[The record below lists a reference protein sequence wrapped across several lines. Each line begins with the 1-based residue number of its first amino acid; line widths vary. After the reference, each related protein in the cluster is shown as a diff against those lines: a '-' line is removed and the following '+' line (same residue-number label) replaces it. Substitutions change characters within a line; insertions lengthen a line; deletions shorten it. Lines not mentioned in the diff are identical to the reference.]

1 VTRIAVFGGSGFVG
15 SAIVRELRAQGH
27 DVTELPALR
36 LRSEAG
42 SPDEILS
49 AAASL
54 GQHLADD
61 LRGVE
66 AVVNA
71 AGVARA
77 PSGDV
82 AVLTGAN
89 ALWPGVLAIAARGAG
104 VARFVHIS
112 SAAVQGRVA
121 QLDEELTHATDSA
134 YSRSKALGEAALSTL
149 GWPDCI
155 ILRPT
160 SVHGSGRSVTRSLAA
175 LARSPLSVVEAP
187 GTSHTPQVHVES
199 VARAVGVLVDPGEA
213 PPPIVLQPS
222 EGFSVASFLTVLGC
236 GRKPRSLPR
245 WVSRPA
251 ISAAYAVARVG
262 GSPVWAQARRAEM
275 LLRGQAQV
283 PGWLGSRADIV
294 TPVASWQALAVECAS
309 GHAGT
314 GGPGNLE

>member
-1 VTRIAVFGGSGFVG
+1 MTRIAVFGGSGFVG
-15 SAIVRELRAQGH
+15 SAVVRELRVQGH
-27 DVTELPALR
+27 VVTVLPAPR
-36 LRSEAG
+36 LKCEART
-42 SPDEILS
+42 PDEIHS
-49 AAASL
+49 AAATL
-54 GQHLADD
+54 DQHLADD
-61 LRGVE
+61 LRDFD

-89 ALWPGVLAIAARGAG
+89 ALWPSVLAIAVRDAE

-121 QLDEELTHATDSA
+121 RLDEELSHATDSA
-134 YSRSKALGEAALSTL
+134 YSRSKALGETALSAL
-149 GWPDCI
+149 GWTGCI

-160 SVHGSGRSVTRSLAA
+160 SVHGPGRSVTRSLAA

-187 GTSHTPQVHVES
+187 GTRHTPQVHVDS
-199 VARAVGVLVDPGEA
+199 VARAVGVLVDSSET

-222 EGFSVASFLTVLGC
+222 EAFTVASFLTVMGC
-236 GRKPRSLPR
+236 GRKPRTLPQ
-245 WVSRPA
+245 WVSRSA
-251 ISAAYAVARVG
+251 ISAAYVVARIG

-294 TPVASWQALAVECAS
+294 TSLASWEALAAECAS
-309 GHAGT
+309 VREDPEH
-314 GGPGNLE
+314 GGI